1 MGWLSKLFNLELES
15 KESSRPYS
23 TGFGRN
29 TGSGTAFKQGVGS
42 GKQGEGSKSDAYN
55 RLKLVLM
62 HDRTQISPDVL
73 SKMRDELVQV
83 ISKYVDID
91 REALEL
97 NLETESN
104 TIALVANI
112 PVMRMKPSAVST
124 SDAPSESVSSSP
136 SSVNESLEANVTQT
150 TTPETKPTAVSS
162 QVSQGTVVLEQTT
175 AETTASE
182 APAVS
187 VSPTAPVTPLAVK
200 SSVTATSPTAPP
212 NVKPSNP
219 FGAAPV
225 VKSPV
230 TATSPTAPATSTSKT
245 PAIPTP

>member
-1 MGWLSKLFNLELES
+1 MGWLSKLFNLELDS

-23 TGFGRN
+23 AAFGRN
-29 TGSGTAFKQGVGS
+29 GSQSNNGSGSKQS
-42 GKQGEGSKSDAYN
+42 GKLGDGSKNDAYN

-112 PVMRMKPSAVST
+112 PVMRMKTPITSETTDTPSTESGAAVTTSLEETATPIAASTTEGATPSAVMSQ
-124 SDAPSESVSSSP
+124 SVPSAPQP
-136 SSVNESLEANVTQT
+136 TLTQ
-150 TTPETKPTAVSS
+150 PTLKAPV
-162 QVSQGTVVLEQTT
+162 
-175 AETTASE
+175 ATAS
-182 APAVS
+182 ATVS
-187 VSPTAPVTPLAVK
+187 
-200 SSVTATSPTAPP
+200 AT
-212 NVKPSNP
+212 VKPNP
-219 FGAAPV
+219 FGD
-225 VKSPV
+225 
-230 TATSPTAPATSTSKT
+230 TATTPGSSSLHPKGAPTTVTTSVTTGPKT
-245 PAIPTP
+245 PVATP